1 MAWSEVTLIANK
13 KVLGVK
19 LEVITT
25 KGEPVVADTHIITY
39 DPEMMSAAEFIERR
53 GAGSGAF
60 MGFNQAGVVGKQ
72 VGVCNFRVDLKGNG
86 TNNWDAGLAIFMQCC
101 GFDLTTTVLT
111 PVSTVGA
118 QYTCT
123 IYLWED
129 GLLKQL
135 SGCMGNV
142 TIDWEEGM
150 PAAANFSFQGIFAQQ
165 ADVADM
171 AMPEFAPDTTTP
183 SLMGSGTWTLGGD
196 AIKISKLSLDMKNE
210 LALRG
215 NHYVITNRAPSITID
230 PEAQTTSATG
240 HDFNALWI
248 AGTTAALSLV
258 IGTGAG
264 HQITLGV
271 PVFQY
276 AEPPASGDRDGLFT
290 YDIVGNCNVSSG
302 NDEVSI
308 TVLAA

>member
-1 MAWSEVTLIANK
+1 MAWSEITLIANK

-25 KGEPVVADTHIITY
+25 KGTAVVPDTHIITY

-60 MGFNQAGVVGKQ
+60 MGFNQLGVIGKQ

-86 TNNWDAGLAIFMQCC
+86 TNNWDSGLAILLQCC
-101 GFDLTTTVLT
+101 GFSLTTSVLT
-111 PVSTVGA
+111 PVSTVAA
-118 QYTCT
+118 QYTCS

-129 GLLKQL
+129 GLLKLL
-135 SGCMGNV
+135 SGASGNV

-150 PAAANFSFQGIFAQQ
+150 PASANFSMQGIFAQQ
-165 ADVADM
+165 ADAS
-171 AMPEFAPDTTTP
+171 MPTFSPDTTTP

-196 AIKISKLSLDMKNE
+196 AIKISKLSLDMRNE
-210 LALRG
+210 LGLRG
-215 NHYVITNRAPSITID
+215 NHYVITNRAPSATID
-230 PEAQTTSATG
+230 PEAQTTGATG

-248 AGTTAALSLV
+248 AGTTAALSLI

-264 HQITLGV
+264 HRITLGI

-276 AEPPASGDRDGLFT
+276 AEPPKSGNRDGLFT
-290 YDIVGNCNVSSG
+290 YDIVGNCNVSAG
-302 NDEVSI
+302 NDEVSL